1 MKLEP
6 QSAFEGLLAELRP
19 RLHRYCARMT
29 GSVIDGEDV
38 VQEAMAKA
46 IEAFPR
52 AGDLERPEAWLFRI
66 AHNAALDHLRRRGR
80 RQEVDDPGDFEGLA
94 DPADPVAQR
103 QAAAASLATFMRLP
117 PGPRASVVL
126 ADVLGHSLEETAQIL
141 ETTLPTIKAALHRG
155 RARLRR
161 LAAEP
166 EAVAPPRMDAA
177 ERERLAAYVARF
189 NSRDFDALRALLA
202 DDARLDLVARAQ
214 MRGRA
219 QVSTYFTRYAEARD
233 WQVELGRVEGRLAML
248 FRDPTDLQGPI
259 WNFAVLTWVGD
270 RVATIRDFRF
280 APYGLEGA
288 EIVPEPAI

>member
-1 MKLEP
+1 MRLE
-6 QSAFEGLLAELRP
+6 SAFEGFLADLRP

-38 VQEAMAKA
+38 VQEALAKA
-46 IEAFPR
+46 IEAYPR
-52 AGDLERPEAWLFRI
+52 AGDLNHPEAWLFRI

-94 DPADPVAQR
+94 DPVDPLAQR

-117 PGPRASVVL
+117 PGPRGSVIL
-126 ADVLGHSLEETAQIL
+126 ADVLGHSLVETAQIL
-141 ETTLPTIKAALHRG
+141 QTTVPAIKAALHRG

-161 LAAEP
+161 LSAEP
-166 EAVAPPRMDAA
+166 EAAVPPRMDAA
-177 ERERLAAYVARF
+177 ERARLAAYVARF
-189 NSRDFDALRALLA
+189 NARDFDALRALLA
-202 DDARLDLVARAQ
+202 DDARLDLVAHAG

-219 QVSTYFTRYAEARD
+219 QVGNYFTRYAEAQD
-233 WQVELGRVEGRLAML
+233 WRAELGRVDGRLALL
-248 FRDPTDLQGPI
+248 FRRPADPQGPV
-259 WNFAVLTWVGD
+259 WNFAVLTWDGD

-288 EIVPEPAI
+288 DIVPEPST